1 MAQVSNVQSRTL
13 RVLGSLPQSVKD
25 TLLKQE
31 GVSVLEKES
40 KGNVT
45 RSKTFITGEEIDDV
59 ISVLSSNNLSF
70 RPHFYSIF
78 AKFNTELKS
87 TEVDKL
93 NAKIMSV
100 VPDAEVSYSRIDNNG
115 HTGKVV
121 VDRFEDYNTLRAYTV
136 GDFTFYKFNRTKA
149 QTRGTMGTMG
159 TMGAMGTMG
168 GDARNVAPRQA
179 PRDSRQSTSSPAPIL
194 AQRSSSGPVDTEGF
208 QTVRNQTRSTTRGR
222 GRPRTS
228 GAPRSGTTSN
238 NV

>member
-13 RVLGSLPQSVKD
+13 RVFGSLPQSVKD

-31 GVSVLEKES
+31 GVSVLEKDS

-45 RSKTFITGEEIDDV
+45 KSKTFITGEEIDDV

-78 AKFNTELKS
+78 AKFNTELKT

-93 NAKIMSV
+93 NAKIMAV

-121 VDRFEDYNTLRAYTV
+121 VDRFEDYNTLRAYTA

-149 QTRGTMGTMG
+149 Q
-159 TMGAMGTMG
+159 MG

-179 PRDSRQSTSSPAPIL
+179 QRDSRQSTSSPTPML

-208 QTVRNQTRSTTRGR
+208 QTVRSQTRPTTTRGR

-228 GAPRSGTTSN
+228 GAPRSGTASN

>member
-45 RSKTFITGEEIDDV
+45 KSKTFITGEEIDDV

-78 AKFNTELKS
+78 AKFNTELKT

-93 NAKIMSV
+93 NTKIMSI
-100 VPDAEVSYSRIDNNG
+100 VPDAEVSYSRIDSNG

-121 VDRFEDYNTLRAYTV
+121 VDRFEDYNTLRAYTA

-149 QTRGTMGTMG
+149 QTRGTMG
-159 TMGAMGTMG
+159 
-168 GDARNVAPRQA
+168 GDVRNVAPRQA
-179 PRDSRQSTSSPAPIL
+179 PRDGARQSMSSSAPMPV
-194 AQRSSSGPVDTEGF
+194 QRSFEPVDTEGF

>member
-25 TLLKQE
+25 TLLKQD

-40 KGNVT
+40 KGNVSK
-45 RSKTFITGEEIDDV
+45 SKTFITGEEIDDV

-78 AKFNTELKS
+78 AKFNTELKT

-93 NAKIMSV
+93 NAKIMNV

-121 VDRFEDYNTLRAYTV
+121 VDRFEDYNTLRAYTA

-149 QTRGTMGTMG
+149 QTRGTME
-159 TMGAMGTMG
+159 
-168 GDARNVAPRQA
+168 GDVRNVAPRDTRQA
-179 PRDSRQSTSSPAPIL
+179 PRDTRQSTSSPTPML

-208 QTVRNQTRSTTRGR
+208 QTVGRSQTRSTTARGR

-228 GAPRSGTTSN
+228 GAASN

>member
-13 RVLGSLPQSVKD
+13 RVFGSLPQSVKD

-31 GVSVLEKES
+31 GVSVLEKDS

-45 RSKTFITGEEIDDV
+45 KSKTFITGEEIDDV

-78 AKFNTELKS
+78 AKFNTELKT

-93 NAKIMSV
+93 NAKIMTV

-121 VDRFEDYNTLRAYTV
+121 VDRFEDYNTLRAYTA

-149 QTRGTMGTMG
+149 QTRGTMG
-159 TMGAMGTMG
+159 

-179 PRDSRQSTSSPAPIL
+179 QRDSRQSTSSPTPML

-208 QTVRNQTRSTTRGR
+208 QTVGRTQTRSATTRGR

>member
-40 KGNVT
+40 KGNVS

-78 AKFNTELKS
+78 AKFNTELKT

-93 NAKIMSV
+93 NAKIISV
-100 VPDAEVSYSRIDNNG
+100 VSDAEVSYSRIDSNG

-121 VDRFEDYNTLRAYTV
+121 VDRFEDYNTLRAYTA

-159 TMGAMGTMG
+159 TMG

-179 PRDSRQSTSSPAPIL
+179 PRDVARQSTSSPTPML

-208 QTVRNQTRSTTRGR
+208 QTVRNQTRPNTTRGR

-228 GAPRSGTTSN
+228 GAPRSGTASN

>member
-13 RVLGSLPQSVKD
+13 RVLGTLPQSVKD

-78 AKFNTELKS
+78 AKFNTELK
-87 TEVDKL
+87 TTDVDKL
-93 NAKIMSV
+93 NAKIMTV

-121 VDRFEDYNTLRAYTV
+121 VDRFEDYNTLRAYTA

-149 QTRGTMGTMG
+149 QTRGTMG
-159 TMGAMGTMG
+159 

-179 PRDSRQSTSSPAPIL
+179 QRDSRQSTSSPTPML

-208 QTVRNQTRSTTRGR
+208 QTVGRTQTRSATTRGR

-228 GAPRSGTTSN
+228 GAPRSGTASN

>member
-25 TLLKQE
+25 TLLKQD

-40 KGNVT
+40 KGNVSK
-45 RSKTFITGEEIDDV
+45 SKTFITGEEIDDV

-121 VDRFEDYNTLRAYTV
+121 VDRFEDYNTLRAYTA

-149 QTRGTMGTMG
+149 QTRGTME
-159 TMGAMGTMG
+159 
-168 GDARNVAPRQA
+168 GDVRNVAPRDTRQA
-179 PRDSRQSTSSPAPIL
+179 PRDTRQSTSSPTPML
-194 AQRSSSGPVDTEGF
+194 AQRSSSGPVDNEGF
-208 QTVRNQTRSTTRGR
+208 QTVGRSQTRSATTRGR
-222 GRPRTS
+222 GRPRTN
-228 GAPRSGTTSN
+228 GTASN

>member
-25 TLLKQE
+25 TLLKQD

-40 KGNVT
+40 KGNVSK
-45 RSKTFITGEEIDDV
+45 SKTFITGEEIDDV

-78 AKFNTELKS
+78 AKFNTELKT

-93 NAKIMSV
+93 NAKIMNV

-121 VDRFEDYNTLRAYTV
+121 VDRFEDYNTLRAYTA

-149 QTRGTMGTMG
+149 QTRGTME
-159 TMGAMGTMG
+159 
-168 GDARNVAPRQA
+168 GDVRNVAPRDTRQA
-179 PRDSRQSTSSPAPIL
+179 PRDVRQSTSSPTPML

-208 QTVRNQTRSTTRGR
+208 QTVGRTQTRPTTTRGR

-228 GAPRSGTTSN
+228 GAPRSGTASN

>member
-25 TLLKQE
+25 TLLKQD

-78 AKFNTELKS
+78 AKFNTELKT

-93 NAKIMSV
+93 NTKIMSV

-121 VDRFEDYNTLRAYTV
+121 VDRFEDYNTLRAYTA

-149 QTRGTMGTMG
+149 QTRGTMGS
-159 TMGAMGTMG
+159 
-168 GDARNVAPRQA
+168 DSRNVAPRQA
-179 PRDSRQSTSSPAPIL
+179 PRDSRQSTSSPTPML

-208 QTVRNQTRSTTRGR
+208 QTVGRSQTRPTTGRGR
-222 GRPRTS
+222 GRPSTR
-228 GAPRSGTTSN
+228 GAPRAGTASN

>member
-25 TLLKQE
+25 TLLKQD

-78 AKFNTELKS
+78 AKFNTELKT

-93 NAKIMSV
+93 NTKIMSV

-121 VDRFEDYNTLRAYTV
+121 VDRFEDYNTLRAYTA

-149 QTRGTMGTMG
+149 QTRGTMG
-159 TMGAMGTMG
+159 
-168 GDARNVAPRQA
+168 GDARNVAPRQT
-179 PRDSRQSTSSPAPIL
+179 PRDARQSTSSPTPML

-208 QTVRNQTRSTTRGR
+208 QTVGRTQTRSATTRGR

>member
-25 TLLKQE
+25 TLLKQD

-40 KGNVT
+40 KGNVSK
-45 RSKTFITGEEIDDV
+45 SKTFITGDEIDDV

-78 AKFNTELKS
+78 AKFNTELKT

-93 NAKIMSV
+93 NAKIMNV

-121 VDRFEDYNTLRAYTV
+121 VDRFEDYNTLRAYTA

-149 QTRGTMGTMG
+149 QTRGTME
-159 TMGAMGTMG
+159 
-168 GDARNVAPRQA
+168 GDVRNVAPRDTRQA
-179 PRDSRQSTSSPAPIL
+179 PRDTRQSTSSPTPML

-208 QTVRNQTRSTTRGR
+208 QTVGRSQTRSTTARGR

-228 GAPRSGTTSN
+228 GAASN

>member
-25 TLLKQE
+25 TLLKQD

-40 KGNVT
+40 KGNVS

-78 AKFNTELKS
+78 AKFNTELKT

-93 NAKIMSV
+93 NAKIMTV

-149 QTRGTMGTMG
+149 QTRGTMG
-159 TMGAMGTMG
+159 

-179 PRDSRQSTSSPAPIL
+179 PRDLRQSTSSPVPML
-194 AQRSSSGPVDTEGF
+194 AQKSSSAPVDTEGF
-208 QTVRNQTRSTTRGR
+208 QTVGRSQTRPSTSRGR
-222 GRPRTS
+222 GRPRTN
-228 GAPRSGTTSN
+228 GAPRSGTASN

>member
-13 RVLGSLPQSVKD
+13 RVFGSLPQSVKD

-31 GVSVLEKES
+31 GVSVLEKDS

-45 RSKTFITGEEIDDV
+45 KSKTFITGEEIDDV

-78 AKFNTELKS
+78 AKFNTELKT

-93 NAKIMSV
+93 NAKIMAV

-121 VDRFEDYNTLRAYTV
+121 VDRFEDYNTLRAYTA

-149 QTRGTMGTMG
+149 QTRGTMG
-159 TMGAMGTMG
+159 
-168 GDARNVAPRQA
+168 GDARNVAPRQT
-179 PRDSRQSTSSPAPIL
+179 PRDARQSTSSPTPML

-208 QTVRNQTRSTTRGR
+208 QTVRNQTRPTTTRGR

-228 GAPRSGTTSN
+228 GAPRSGTASN

>member
-25 TLLKQE
+25 TLLKQD

-40 KGNVT
+40 KGNVSK
-45 RSKTFITGEEIDDV
+45 SKTFITGEEIDDV

-93 NAKIMSV
+93 NVKIMSV

-121 VDRFEDYNTLRAYTV
+121 VDRFEDYNTLRAYTA

-149 QTRGTMGTMG
+149 QTRGTME
-159 TMGAMGTMG
+159 
-168 GDARNVAPRQA
+168 GDVRNVAPRDTRQA
-179 PRDSRQSTSSPAPIL
+179 PRDTRQVPRDTRQSTSSPTPML
-194 AQRSSSGPVDTEGF
+194 AQRSSSGPVDNEGF
-208 QTVRNQTRSTTRGR
+208 QTVGRSQTRSATTRGR
-222 GRPRTS
+222 GRPRTN
-228 GAPRSGTTSN
+228 GTASN

>member
-25 TLLKQE
+25 TLLKQD

-59 ISVLSSNNLSF
+59 ISVLSSNNLGF

-78 AKFNTELKS
+78 AKFNTELKT

-121 VDRFEDYNTLRAYTV
+121 VDRFEDYNALRAYTA

-149 QTRGTMGTMG
+149 QTRGTMGS
-159 TMGAMGTMG
+159 
-168 GDARNVAPRQA
+168 DSRNVAPRQA
-179 PRDSRQSTSSPAPIL
+179 PRDSRQSTSSPTPML

-208 QTVRNQTRSTTRGR
+208 QTVGRSQTRPTTGRGR
-222 GRPRTS
+222 GRPSTR
-228 GAPRSGTTSN
+228 GAPRAGTASN